1 MFCPSS
7 SATYASHSLRSR
19 WPVMKASL
27 YQTALVDY
35 TLQNTLAFIT
45 GQRDLSEWDAYVAEL
60 EGQNMSAY
68 VDIVNGAQQRYA
80 EENGRAV
87 GRRAASR
94 RHARVRRRRRGRRDD
109 DHRPKAQP

>member
-1 MFCPSS
+1 MRTHISPEEAAWQDAM
-7 SATYASHSLRSR
+7 SAKELAPLPPP
-19 WPVMKASL
+19 WPLDELEREQASL

-80 EENGRAV
+80 EENG
-87 GRRAASR
+87 
-94 RHARVRRRRRGRRDD
+94 
-109 DHRPKAQP
+109 